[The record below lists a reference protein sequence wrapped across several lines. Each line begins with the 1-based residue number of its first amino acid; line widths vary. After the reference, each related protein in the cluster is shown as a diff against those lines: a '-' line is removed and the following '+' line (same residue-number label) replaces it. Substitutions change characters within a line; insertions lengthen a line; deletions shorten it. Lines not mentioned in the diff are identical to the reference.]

1 MKIYIIGIGPGNLNQ
16 ITENALEAINSSDVI
31 VGYTKYIQLIE
42 NLIKEKEVFTS
53 GMRQEKERCRKAV
66 ELALEG
72 RTVAVVSSGDS
83 GIYGMA
89 GLVYELAEKY
99 PYIQIEVIPGITA
112 AVSAAAVLGA
122 PIMHD
127 FAVISLSD
135 LLTPWEK
142 IEERVKM
149 ASKADFVICLYN
161 PGSSKRNDYLKKAC
175 SFALMYK
182 SPYTKCGWVK
192 NIARDG
198 QESGVCT
205 LEKLADFKADMFTTV
220 IIGNSSTKIVN
231 GKLVTPRGYDV

>member
-99 PYIQIEVIPGITA
+99 PYIQMEVIPGITA

-142 IEERVKM
+142 IEEWVIM
-149 ASKADFVICLYN
+149 AS
-161 PGSSKRNDYLKKAC
+161 
-175 SFALMYK
+175 
-182 SPYTKCGWVK
+182 
-192 NIARDG
+192 
-198 QESGVCT
+198 
-205 LEKLADFKADMFTTV
+205 
-220 IIGNSSTKIVN
+220 
-231 GKLVTPRGYDV
+231 